1 MKSIFGTDGIRG
13 RFNKEITYSL
23 AYKVGYNLGLILEK
37 KNPILIGR
45 DTRISGE
52 ILLQGISKGINA
64 SGKKCINLGICP
76 TPAIPFLIKKDYFVK
91 LMNNREDLEIK
102 LQKVTLAIQEVV
114 EDVYKTEQEK
124 KKIIG
129 KLIDFKEAI
138 ISKGI
143 ELHIELEAA

>member
-1 MKSIFGTDGIRG
+1 VL
-13 RFNKEITYSL
+13 FNK
-23 AYKVGYNLGLILEK
+23 KDNLVE
-37 KNPILIGR
+37 
-45 DTRISGE
+45 
-52 ILLQGISKGINA
+52 
-64 SGKKCINLGICP
+64 
-76 TPAIPFLIKKDYFVK
+76 
-91 LMNNREDLEIK
+91 LMNYREDLEIK

-124 KKIIG
+124 QKIIC